1 MLTCLLLL
9 TLGSASTDYQLWLS
23 EEVPYLLSARER
35 DSFSALQSDQER
47 NRFIEQFWK
56 RRDPD
61 PSTAVNEFR
70 QEHFRRVRHANQR
83 FDREGKPGW
92 KTERGRAYII
102 HGPPDQV
109 SYSYGSHQKV
119 FVRNPTDILVQAGTA
134 QPLVDIEFP
143 TPASET
149 WVYRSLPST
158 TTQRSHF
165 TVIFAK
171 MDPAEISQLQKVIQQ
186 VGNDDDYIR
195 RRSRDL
201 AIKRFISNRSYQR
214 NDYKVVYAGEPR
226 FLDLASF
233 MVGVFDPL
241 QSQHIR
247 QFDVQLAIADLH
259 RPSGEI
265 LEEREARRR
274 KMEELVEGRV
284 YFGALPVE
292 VGYGFLRSFS
302 GHVNIPLHVRIGLDE
317 QDPPESVDLFAE
329 LVEPE
334 GDRILAQFQDRIR
347 PRLKGADLEGQVSYQ
362 SRMGAAPGSYRLRVV
377 ASDIAHQKIGMWEE
391 QILVPDLAGAEFGAS
406 DPVFCD
412 EVMERGEFRE
422 GAPTKTRRDWILY
435 SQQNPLRLDDWVFVP
450 ATDNRFRRRQ
460 NLTTLLEV
468 YNPTLPSGSNRPAV
482 EVQALLMQR
491 GSAVAATEVRNLEY
505 LTGKDKDIIVYAF
518 SVPLKTLDPGEYDLV
533 VNVTDRPTGRQ
544 VEKRTP
550 FRIY

>member
-9 TLGSASTDYQLWLS
+9 TLVPASADYRPWLA
-23 EEVPYLLSARER
+23 EEVPYLISARER
-35 DSFSALQSDQER
+35 DSFKALHSDLER
-47 NRFIEQFWK
+47 DRFIEQFWK

-61 PSTAVNEFR
+61 PSTAVNEF
-70 QEHFRRVRHANQR
+70 QEEHYRRVRHANQR

-119 FVRNPTDILVQAGTA
+119 FVRNPTDILLQSGTA
-134 QPLVDIEFP
+134 LPIVDIEFP

-149 WVYRSLPST
+149 WVYRSLPSS

-171 MDPAEISQLQKVIQQ
+171 MDPGELSQLQRVIRQ
-186 VGNDDDYIR
+186 VGSDDDYIR
-195 RRSRDL
+195 RHSRDL
-201 AIKRFISNRSYQR
+201 AIKRFISNRSYLR
-214 NDYKVVYAGEPR
+214 NDYKIVYAGEPR

-233 MVGVFDPL
+233 LVGVFDPL

-259 RPSGEI
+259 RPSGEV

-284 YFGALPVE
+284 YFGVLPVE

-302 GHVNIPLHVRIGLDE
+302 GQVNIPLHVRIGLDE
-317 QDPPESVDLFAE
+317 QEPPESVDLFAE
-329 LVEPE
+329 LVEAD
-334 GDRILAQFQDRIR
+334 GGRIMAQFQDRIR
-347 PRLKGADLEGQVSYQ
+347 PRKKGAALGGQISYQ
-362 SRMGAAPGSYRLRVV
+362 SRLGAAPGSYRLRVV

-391 QILVPDLAGAEFGAS
+391 QILVPDLASAEFGAS

-412 EVMERGEFRE
+412 QVMDRGEFRE

-435 SQQNPLRLDDWVFVP
+435 SRQNPLRLDEWIFVP
-450 ATDNRFRRRQ
+450 ATDNKFRRRQ
-460 NLTTLLEV
+460 NLTILLEV
-468 YNPTLPSGSNRPAV
+468 YNPTLKPGSHQPAV
-482 EVQALLMQR
+482 EVQALLLQR
-491 GSAVAATEVRNLEY
+491 GSTVAATQVQSLEY

-518 SVPLKTLDPGEYDLV
+518 SIPLKNLDPGEYDFV
-533 VNVTDRPTGRQ
+533 VNITDLPTGRRVQ
-544 VEKRTP
+544 KRSP